1 MCLLFED
8 SKASRHLVTYSIDV
22 KERELIEGPWSQTNV
37 EFGARI
43 LVPVPTIYGGGVLLI
58 GESTIT
64 YLGHNRRSE
73 FSSFSTTSSAH
84 FQRGQAS
91 SLQNNSNAIYQ
102 TSIGI
107 SRSHITSYCFIEG
120 DGPCRFLLGDQYGNI
135 RLLILHSDQD
145 NLPSLVIEHL
155 GITSIPETLSY
166 LGSGILFI
174 GSCFG
179 DSQLVKL
186 HTEPQPQFND
196 TLIEVLETYTNIGP
210 ILDFCFIRNGTVGQ
224 V

>member
-1 MCLLFED
+1 M
-8 SKASRHLVTYSIDV
+8 

-43 LVPVPTIYGGGVLLI
+43 LVPVPIKSGGGVLII

-64 YLGHNRRSE
+64 YLGYNRRSE
-73 FSSFSTTSSAH
+73 FTSSTTLSSSFP
-84 FQRGQAS
+84 QRGQTS
-91 SLQNNSNAIYQ
+91 STLQNNSGTIYQ
-102 TSIGI
+102 TSVGI
-107 SRSHITSYCFIEG
+107 SRSHITAYCFIES
-120 DGPCRFLLGDQYGNI
+120 DGPCRYLLGDQYGNI
-135 RLLILHSDQD
+135 WLLILHSVQD
-145 NLPSLVIEHL
+145 NSPTLIIEHL

-174 GSCFG
+174 GSIFG

-186 HTEPQPQFND
+186 HTDPLPQSSD

-210 ILDFCFIRNGTVGQ
+210 ILDFCFIRNGTIGQ
-224 V
+224 VHCFVLFLLS